1 MYKTRY
7 SSAFMGALALSFVSS
22 VAMAAGG
29 AMTPR
34 EIYKTRGKGVVLVFG
49 TDGSA
54 QGSAGTGSII
64 SDDGQ
69 IITNAH
75 VVAKSGRPYKR
86 LFVYIKPDKLQGSM
100 RADLKHRFEA
110 KLVDIDHDLDLALLK
125 MKKPPKDLTVISF
138 VDPDE
143 VEIGEP
149 VVAIGH
155 PETAGLWTL
164 TTGVISSVVA
174 DFQGVKGK
182 NVFQT
187 EASINRGNS
196 GGPLLNAYGQ
206 MIGINT
212 CISRRAADGLAI
224 TDINFSLKSSVP
236 VEWMK
241 RRDLMT
247 LAYVKPGDASP
258 AGSMA
263 IATAPSTT
271 PKASAP
277 VAAKPAEKPA
287 VAAPPK
293 KPSET
298 LKSDDG
304 KITIAVHEPEEG
316 EEVASDPEWEGAL
329 SGGESITVSNS
340 RTIKGTKKSK
350 RRAAAKKAK
359 RKAPKEK
366 KAKILTK
373 RRPYKLEPF
382 VEKRIK
388 EIKALENMM
397 DEMSDKIRKKNVRK
411 KKKSK
416 GMGLW

>member
-1 MYKTRY
+1 MYRSKIYRVIL
-7 SSAFMGALALSFVSS
+7 GAVALSFVSS
-22 VAMAAGG
+22 VALAAGG

-34 EIYKTRGKGVVLVFG
+34 EIYKTTGKGVVLVFG

-64 SDDGQ
+64 TEDGQ

-75 VVAKSGRPYKR
+75 VVAKDGRPYKR
-86 LFVYIKPDKLQGSM
+86 LFVYLKPAKLRGSM

-125 MKKPPKDLTVISF
+125 MKSPPKDLTAIPF

-149 VVAIGH
+149 VIAIGH
-155 PETAGLWTL
+155 PETGGLWTL

-241 RRDLMT
+241 RRELMT
-247 LAYVKPGDASP
+247 LAYVKPGDANP
-258 AGSMA
+258 AGDMA
-263 IATAPSTT
+263 
-271 PKASAP
+271 
-277 VAAKPAEKPA
+277 VAAVTPSETKAKPSAAVPEKPA
-287 VAAPPK
+287 AVKAPPK
-293 KPSET
+293 KPDET

-316 EEVASDPEWEGAL
+316 EEVASDPEWEGAV
-329 SGGESITVSNS
+329 SGGESITVSS
-340 RTIKGTKKSK
+340 GRSIKGASKKAK
-350 RRAAAKKAK
+350 RKAKRAAK

-373 RRPYKLEPF
+373 RRPFKLDPF
-382 VEKRIK
+382 VAKRIK
-388 EIKALENMM
+388 EIKALEDMM
-397 DEMSDKIRKKNVRK
+397 DEMSNKIRKKSGQK

>member
-1 MYKTRY
+1 MVRTKFTR
-7 SSAFMGALALSFVSS
+7 AFVGALALSFISS
-22 VAMAAGG
+22 LAMAAGG

-34 EIYKTRGKGVVLVFG
+34 EIYKTRSKGVVLVFG

-64 SDDGQ
+64 SSDGQ

-75 VVAKSGRPYKR
+75 VVAKDGRPYKR
-86 LFVYIKPDKLQGSM
+86 FFVYIKPDKLKGSM

-125 MKKPPKDLTVISF
+125 MKKPPKGMTVISF

-182 NVFQT
+182 HVFQT

-206 MIGINT
+206 MVAINT

-236 VEWMK
+236 VEWLK

-247 LAYVKPGDASP
+247 LAYVKPGDAS
-258 AGSMA
+258 AVGA
-263 IATAPSTT
+263 LAV
-271 PKASAP
+271 ASAP
-277 VAAKPAEKPA
+277 AAKT
-287 VAAPPK
+287 AAPEATPAPAAVPK
-293 KPSET
+293 KPKEVI
-298 LKSDDG
+298 KSDDG

-316 EEVASDPEWEGAL
+316 EEVASDPEWEGAI
-329 SGGESITVSNS
+329 SGGESITVSS
-340 RTIKGTKKSK
+340 GRTIKGASKS
-350 RRAAAKKAK
+350 RRKSVSKKAK
-359 RKAPKEK
+359 KRKASKAK

-382 VEKRIK
+382 VAKRIK
-388 EIKALENMM
+388 EIKALEKMM
-397 DEMSDKIRKKNVRK
+397 DEMSDKIRKKNGRK